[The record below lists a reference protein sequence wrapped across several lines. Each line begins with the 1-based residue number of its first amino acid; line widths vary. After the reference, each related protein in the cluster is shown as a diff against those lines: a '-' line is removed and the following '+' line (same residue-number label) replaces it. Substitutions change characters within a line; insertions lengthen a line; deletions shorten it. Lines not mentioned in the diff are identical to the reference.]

1 MSILKRDSHE
11 IDHIKSKHQSD
22 DYFIGRVTIGKK
34 MAITLSLFAL
44 SDELPPLGT
53 PLCKNVL
60 PPSIEFIP

>member
-22 DYFIGRVTIGKK
+22 DYFIDIVTIEKK

-44 SDELPPLGT
+44 SDELPPMGT
-53 PLCKNVL
+53 PLCKDVL
-60 PPSIEFIP
+60 LPSIEFIP